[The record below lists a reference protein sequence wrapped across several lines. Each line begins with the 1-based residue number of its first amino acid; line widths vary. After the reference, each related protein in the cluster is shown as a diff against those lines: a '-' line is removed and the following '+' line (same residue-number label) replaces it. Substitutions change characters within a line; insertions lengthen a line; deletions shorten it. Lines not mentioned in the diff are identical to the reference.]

1 MGKIESIRH
10 FAQIAGYESFT
21 EINFVEEEKCKQI
34 IVDGYSATSIIKNI
48 SLLDPNKKFIDS
60 KTLIF
65 FDEITTFLEIVT
77 SLKFFKEDGRF
88 DVICSGSML
97 GVNYQKIESNSVG
110 YKVDYE
116 MFSLDF
122 EEFLWAKGYN
132 EITIANMLS
141 HMNNLLP
148 FSNLEMSIYKK
159 LFFEYVTLGGMPEVI
174 RNYIEK
180 GTFEG
185 SLAIQKQLVADY
197 KEDIRKCVDGID
209 QTRILNVFNSIPSQ
223 LAKENKKFQISKIEK
238 SARFRDYR

>member
-1 MGKIESIRH
+1 VGKIESIRH

-159 LFFEYVTLGGMPEVI
+159 LFFEYVTEVI